1 MKKTEEKKSKG
12 VIKLILTLLINIII
26 LVTAVLGKGE
36 KDRISIN
43 VQINELIDKSNVI
56 NVTNIEAPA
65 EDNVSKLIDELNK
78 RNKIIEEKEK
88 ELSEKDDEII
98 KLQDENERLKVSN
111 SSSEAAVGRD
121 TDTTTD
127 NSDDD
132 TKASTDTEV
141 MALFGD
147 GRARTVY
154 KLDNDE
160 GSFKIAGED
169 YYSGVTIGNTDSGWV
184 YVNLKKKYKHIS
196 FDVGRVDE
204 CPINDGKLLLI
215 KDEGNP
221 KKYDLDAEKSLMS
234 FELDVTGTDRLKI
247 QIDPDWTT
255 YGIVNVKVE

>member
-12 VIKLILTLLINIII
+12 VKKNVLKLLIKIVVLI
-26 LVTAVLGKGE
+26 TAAVGGAAVY
-36 KDRISIN
+36 RISVN
-43 VQINELIDKSNVI
+43 VRLN
-56 NVTNIEAPA
+56 
-65 EDNVSKLIDELNK
+65 KLIDNSKTINITNNTGSIEGIVYELINQLK
-78 RNKIIEEKEK
+78 EKDK
-88 ELSEKDDEII
+88 ELSKKNDEII
-98 KLQDENERLKVSN
+98 KLKEENAGLKVSN
-111 SSSEAAVGRD
+111 SSSEAAVGQD
-121 TDTTTD
+121 TSSTAD
-127 NSDDD
+127 NSDND
-132 TKASTDTEV
+132 TKASTDAEV
-141 MALFGD
+141 MDLFGD
-147 GRARTVY
+147 GEARTVY
-154 KLDNDE
+154 SLDNDE

-169 YYSGVTIGNTDSGWV
+169 YYSGVTIGNAESGCV

>member
-111 SSSEAAVGRD
+111 SSSEAAVGWD

-147 GRARTVY
+147 GRARTVD

-169 YYSGVTIGNTDSGWV
+169 YYSGVTIGDTDSGWV
-184 YVNLKKKYKHIS
+184 YVNLEKKYKHIS
-196 FDVGRVDE
+196 FNVGRVDE

-215 KDEGNP
+215 KDKGNP

>member
-1 MKKTEEKKSKG
+1 MKKTDGKKSNG
-12 VIKLILTLLINIII
+12 VKKRVLKLLIKI
-26 LVTAVLGKGE
+26 VVLITVAIGGAAA
-36 KDRISIN
+36 DRISVN
-43 VQINELIDKSNVI
+43 VKLN
-56 NVTNIEAPA
+56 
-65 EDNVSKLIDELNK
+65 KLIDSSKTINITNNTGSIEGIVYELINQLK
-78 RNKIIEEKEK
+78 EKDK
-88 ELSEKDDEII
+88 ELSKKNDEII
-98 KLQDENERLKVSN
+98 KLKEENAGLKVSN
-111 SSSEAAVGRD
+111 SSSEAIVGQN
-121 TDTTTD
+121 TNTSTTAD

-132 TKASTDTEV
+132 TKASTDAEV
-141 MALFGD
+141 MTLFGD
-147 GRARTVY
+147 GEARTIY
-154 KLDNDE
+154 SLDNDK